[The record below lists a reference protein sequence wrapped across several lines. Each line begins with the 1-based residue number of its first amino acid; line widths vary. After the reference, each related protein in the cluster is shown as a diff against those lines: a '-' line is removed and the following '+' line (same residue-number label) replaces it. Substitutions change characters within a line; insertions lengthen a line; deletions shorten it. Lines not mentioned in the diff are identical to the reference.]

1 MRCTPMSRPYI
12 SLPTSAIRVQTH
24 LYEAQDHHQLGKH
37 SRLHIRTFY
46 PMTAKGKVENI
57 ELAPSSMTIMLPDPL
72 ADTALIN
79 IAFLLIIKMGV
90 SNPSFACKF
99 QVDESPPLSNYH
111 SWHGWPF
118 WRYQKHAQFIQS

>member
-1 MRCTPMSRPYI
+1 MSDRQGH
-12 SLPTSAIRVQTH
+12 LPFLHFPPELRNRVYDFVRKTTINWENIPG
-24 LYEAQDHHQLGKH
+24 Y
-37 SRLHIRTFY
+37 IRTFY
-46 PMTAKGKVENI
+46 PMTAEGKVENI
-57 ELAPSSMTIMLPDPL
+57 ELAPSSMTIMPPDSF

-111 SWHGWPF
+111 SWHDWPF
-118 WRYQKHAQFIQS
+118 WRSQKYAQFIQS